1 MRLATLA
8 FAFPI
13 ALALAGIT
21 AAFVP
26 SIAPAGGGED
36 AFSVVQHIFDMA
48 DKDSSGTLTRA
59 EYRDAGLQRYGV
71 SFDECDANADGET
84 SMPEYLALYVRHHPA
99 ADRVSL

>member
-48 DKDSSGTLTRA
+48 DKKKRLNQRGF
-59 EYRDAGLQRYGV
+59 GL
-71 SFDECDANADGET
+71 DK
-84 SMPEYLALYVRHHPA
+84 
-99 ADRVSL
+99 